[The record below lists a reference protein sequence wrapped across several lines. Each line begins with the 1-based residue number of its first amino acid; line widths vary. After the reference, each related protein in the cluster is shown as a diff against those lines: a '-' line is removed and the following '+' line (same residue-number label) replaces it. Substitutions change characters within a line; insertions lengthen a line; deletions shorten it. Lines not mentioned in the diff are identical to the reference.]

1 MPRMAFDYD
10 VLVVGSGFGGSVTA
24 LRLTEKGY
32 RVGVLEAG
40 KRWTDETLPKT
51 SWDLRNYVWNPN
63 LGLKGIQRVD
73 LLSDV
78 VIVSGAG
85 VGGGWLVYAN
95 TLYEPL
101 PPFYNDRQW
110 GHITDWRSELAPHYD
125 QAKRML
131 GVVENP
137 LNTPA
142 DDVMREIAEEMGRGP
157 TFHKTPVGVYFGK
170 KGQTASDPY
179 FGGAGPERKG
189 CIECGACMTG
199 CRYNAKNRLD
209 KNYLYLAEKGGAVVH
224 PETEVRDI
232 RPLDTGRP
240 GEGSSGY
247 AVATSAPGGRKAT
260 RTFTAEQVVV
270 SAGALGTQ
278 KLLHRLK
285 DEGSLPR
292 LSERLGARTRTNSES
307 ILGAMARKT
316 DVDYSKG
323 IAITSSFH
331 PQDDTHIE
339 PVRYG
344 KGDNAMGLMSTL
356 MVDGGGRIPRQLK
369 FLLMV
374 LLHPILFLRSLS
386 VRRWSERTI
395 IVLVMQTLDNS
406 IQVTRKKRRFSR
418 KFGEL
423 RSAVDTGEPNPTW
436 IPVGNEVTRKVAD
449 KIGGYPGGTWGEALL
464 NVPMTAHIIGGCTI
478 GDSAETGVIDP
489 YHRVYG
495 HPGLHIADGSAVSA
509 NLGVNPS
516 LTITAMTERAMSFWP
531 NKGEADPRP
540 PLEAGYER
548 LVPVPPQAPMVPE
561 GAPGALLLPM
571 PTVRSQATVPGQ
583 PVTTI
588 GQLDR
593 EPLGREPL
601 SPGPHSVPAGTSQT

>member
-1 MPRMAFDYD
+1 MTFDYD

-24 LRLTEKGY
+24 RRLTEKGY

-40 KRWTDETLPKT
+40 RRWTDETLPKT
-51 SWDLRNYVWNPN
+51 SWDVRNYVWNPK

-85 VGGGWLVYAN
+85 VGGGSLVYAN

-142 DDVMREIAEEMGRGP
+142 DDVMREIADEMGRGH
-157 TFHKTPVGVYFGK
+157 TFHKTPVGVYFGHAGEK
-170 KGQTASDPY
+170 AEDPY
-179 FGGAGPERKG
+179 FGGAGPERTG
-189 CIECGACMTG
+189 CIACGACMTG
-199 CRYNAKNRLD
+199 CRHNAKNRLD
-209 KNYLYLAEKGGAVVH
+209 KNYLYLAEKGGAVIH

-232 RPLDTGRP
+232 RPVGDAP
-240 GEGSSGY
+240 GSGY
-247 AVATSAPGGRKAT
+247 AIATAAPGSSKVS

-285 DEGSLPR
+285 DEGSLPH
-292 LSERLGARTRTNSES
+292 LSDRLGSRTRTNSEA

-344 KGDNAMGLMSTL
+344 KGDNVMGLMSTL

-369 FLLMV
+369 FLLTV

-406 IQVTRKKRRFSR
+406 IKVTRKKRPFSR

-423 RSAVDTGEPNPTW
+423 RSAVDSGDPNPTW
-436 IPVGNEVTRKVAD
+436 IPVGNEVTRRVAD
-449 KIGGYPGGTWGEALL
+449 KIGGYPGGTVGEALL

-478 GDSAETGVIDP
+478 GDSPDTGVIDA

-516 LTITAMTERAMSFWP
+516 LTITAMSERAMSFWP
-531 NKGEADPRP
+531 NRGEADPRP
-540 PLEAGYER
+540 ALQDGYRR
-548 LVPVPPQAPMVPE
+548 LVPVAPSRPVVPE

-571 PTVRSQATVPGQ
+571 PTVRSAAAAVPGQ
-583 PVTTI
+583 GP
-588 GQLDR
+588 
-593 EPLGREPL
+593 EPA
-601 SPGPHSVPAGTSQT
+601 VPAGA

>member
-1 MPRMAFDYD
+1 
-10 VLVVGSGFGGSVTA
+10 
-24 LRLTEKGY
+24 
-32 RVGVLEAG
+32 
-40 KRWTDETLPKT
+40 
-51 SWDLRNYVWNPN
+51 
-63 LGLKGIQRVD
+63 
-73 LLSDV
+73 
-78 VIVSGAG
+78 
-85 VGGGWLVYAN
+85 
-95 TLYEPL
+95 
-101 PPFYNDRQW
+101 
-110 GHITDWRSELAPHYD
+110 
-125 QAKRML
+125 
-131 GVVENP
+131 
-137 LNTPA
+137 
-142 DDVMREIAEEMGRGP
+142 MREIAEEMGRGH
-157 TFHKTPVGVYFGK
+157 TFHKTPVGVYFGE

-232 RPLDTGRP
+232 RPLGSGGP
-240 GEGSSGY
+240 GEGY
-247 AVATSAPGGRKAT
+247 AVATAAPGSKKVT

-292 LSERLGARTRTNSES
+292 LSERLGARTRTNSEA
-307 ILGAMARKT
+307 ILGAMARGT
-316 DVDYSKG
+316 EVDYSKG

-369 FLLMV
+369 FLLTV

-406 IQVTRKKRRFSR
+406 IKVTRKKRPFSR

-423 RSAVDTGEPNPTW
+423 RSAVDSGEPNPTW
-436 IPVGNEVTRKVAD
+436 IPVGNEVTRQVAD
-449 KIGGYPGGTWGEALL
+449 KIGGYPGGTLGEALL

-478 GDSAETGVIDP
+478 GDSPETGVIDP
-489 YHRVYG
+489 YHRAYG

-516 LTITAMTERAMSFWP
+516 LTITALTERAMSFWP

-540 PLEAGYER
+540 PLGRATSVSSPAAAGPDGAR
-548 LVPVPPQAPMVPE
+548 RGARRPAAPD
-561 GAPGALLLPM
+561 AHGALLDDAARAAGRDH
-571 PTVRSQATVPGQ
+571 RSAGHGTTGHGTTGQRAAGAGRAVGPGRDVPDLTVP
-583 PVTTI
+583 V
-588 GQLDR
+588 
-593 EPLGREPL
+593 
-601 SPGPHSVPAGTSQT
+601 AG

>member
-1 MPRMAFDYD
+1 MPLMAFDYD

-51 SWDLRNYVWNPN
+51 SWDLRNYVWNPK

-85 VGGGWLVYAN
+85 VGGGSLVYAN

-101 PPFYNDRQW
+101 PPFYVDRQW
-110 GHITDWRSELAPHYD
+110 GHITDWRSELASHYD

-137 LNTPA
+137 LETPA
-142 DDVMREIAEEMGRGP
+142 DDVMREIAEEMGVGH
-157 TFHKTPVGVYFGK
+157 TFHKTPVGVYFGHS
-170 KGQTASDPY
+170 GEPAEDPY
-179 FGGAGPERKG
+179 FGGAGPARKG
-189 CIECGACMTG
+189 CIACGACMTG
-199 CRYNAKNRLD
+199 CRHNAKNRLD

-232 RPLDTGRP
+232 RPLGSGGPGAGSTGLF
-240 GEGSSGY
+240 GSAGY
-247 AVATSAPGGRKAT
+247 AVATAAPGSKKAT

-292 LSERLGARTRTNSES
+292 LSERLGARTRTNSEA
-307 ILGAMARKT
+307 ILGAMARGT
-316 DVDYSKG
+316 EVDYSKG

-369 FLLMV
+369 FLLTV

-406 IQVTRKKRRFSR
+406 IKVTRKKRRFSR
-418 KFGEL
+418 
-423 RSAVDTGEPNPTW
+423 T
-436 IPVGNEVTRKVAD
+436 
-449 KIGGYPGGTWGEALL
+449 
-464 NVPMTAHIIGGCTI
+464 
-478 GDSAETGVIDP
+478 
-489 YHRVYG
+489 
-495 HPGLHIADGSAVSA
+495 
-509 NLGVNPS
+509 
-516 LTITAMTERAMSFWP
+516 
-531 NKGEADPRP
+531 
-540 PLEAGYER
+540 
-548 LVPVPPQAPMVPE
+548 
-561 GAPGALLLPM
+561 
-571 PTVRSQATVPGQ
+571 
-583 PVTTI
+583 
-588 GQLDR
+588 
-593 EPLGREPL
+593 
-601 SPGPHSVPAGTSQT
+601 

>member
-1 MPRMAFDYD
+1 MAFDYD
-10 VLVVGSGFGGSVTA
+10 VLVIGSGFGGSVTA

-40 KRWTDETLPKT
+40 QRWTDETLPKT
-51 SWDLRNYVWNPN
+51 SWDLKNYVWNPKA
-63 LGLKGIQRVD
+63 GLRGIQRVD

-85 VGGGWLVYAN
+85 VGGGSLVYAN

-101 PPFYNDRQW
+101 PPFYTDKQW

-137 LNTPA
+137 LETAA
-142 DDVMREIAEEMGRGP
+142 DGVMREIAEEMGRGH
-157 TFHKTPVGVYFGK
+157 TFHKTPVGVYFGEAGK
-170 KGQTASDPY
+170 KASDPY
-179 FGGAGPERKG
+179 FGGAGPERSG
-189 CIECGACMTG
+189 CTECGACMTG

-209 KNYLYLAEKGGAVVH
+209 KNYLYLAEKAGATVH

-232 RPLDTGRP
+232 RPLGRATGSN
-240 GEGSSGY
+240 GSAGTSPGY
-247 AVATSAPGGRKAT
+247 AVATAEPGKKRVT
-260 RTFTAEQVVV
+260 RTFTAEHVVV
-270 SAGALGTQ
+270 SAGALGSQ

-292 LSERLGARTRTNSES
+292 LSDRLGSRTRTNSEA
-307 ILGAMARKT
+307 ILGAQARTT
-316 DVDYSKG
+316 DVDYSRG

-331 PQDDTHIE
+331 PSDDTHIE

-356 MVDGGGRIPRQLK
+356 MTDDDGRMPRQLK
-369 FLLMV
+369 FLLQV
-374 LLHPILFLRSLS
+374 LLHPIMFLRSLS

-406 IQVTRKKRRFSR
+406 IKVSRKKRPFSR

-423 RSAVDTGEPNPTW
+423 RSAVDSGEPNPTW
-436 IPVGNEVTRKVAD
+436 IPVGNQVTRRIAE

-464 NVPMTAHIIGGCTI
+464 NVPMTAHIIGGATI
-478 GDSAETGVIDP
+478 GDSAATGVIDP
-489 YHRVYG
+489 YHRAYG
-495 HPGLHIADGSAVSA
+495 HPGLHIVDGSSVTA

-516 LTITAMTERAMSFWP
+516 LTITAMAERAMSFWP
-531 NKGEADPRP
+531 NKGEADTRP
-540 PLEAGYER
+540 ALDAAYQR
-548 LVPVPPQAPMVPE
+548 LAPVAPQQPVVPS

-571 PTVRSQATVPGQ
+571 PMVRSEAPAKAPVQAAQGQ
-583 PVTTI
+583 AEAGEAASV
-588 GQLDR
+588 
-593 EPLGREPL
+593 GRPTAAAR
-601 SPGPHSVPAGTSQT
+601 S